1 MRPTN
6 EALLPGGSDQENL
19 EVISRNRVVPL
30 FDPGRFILS
39 TQSTDNGIDLHGE
52 LKLAHKKLGYAFK
65 VQIKSR
71 ADAKPNGD
79 GSFSK
84 SLDTPNINYLWNQS
98 VPAFYV
104 FYVQEEDA
112 VFYEYLTPFLRQLI
126 HDKPDWESQESH
138 VLRFSKRLDAEATN
152 EIYQIVHAHGEML
165 REMRYRLATSLS
177 LRDTREKVLIDVNST
192 VSDDAEIGKWVEQY
206 GLYLCNEGKWGLVL
220 EWHGRGSR
228 SAVRSALYHLV
239 VSLAYYYT
247 GKLSEASVELRS
259 AWAKHKDLPEDL
271 IGTVRYFHST
281 VRLALGAYSKEEY
294 NAELSKISTSD
305 HMVLYLELERIV
317 AEYAAGLAEDYEA
330 AFSMFSSKAN
340 ELLSREGITENLK
353 LLIGSELLRFEGC
366 RNNTRY
372 ARALSYARAVE
383 EMFPIGSGE
392 RGEVHRG
399 AVKENLEWA
408 TRADQL
414 KRTAA
419 EQKNP
424 SALFT
429 MAFYEARVLL
439 EFDVIRCLIGG
450 GQRNAQSDALIEQ
463 LLDNFDKG
471 YEYFKL
477 HDFRDN
483 MIATLSLRYELLEY
497 LGRDSSGTAQE
508 LRTLVDDGESKE
520 NHGKLKHLLDGGT
533 TFNAYKQMIDESMK
547 KSEEAKSEWH
557 ALVQEMEAMDGAEEH
572 RIAPKD
578 DEHVV
583 ELFPIGRFLV
593 QASREIEAFEILEA
607 SGDAQAVF
615 RTIWNLPAIPVANI
629 HNAPLQSEGY
639 GNGKLDDRGIESW
652 RNIHRVRRLFFQR
665 GFQRLHDP
673 N

>member
-6 EALLPGGSDQENL
+6 KALLPGGSEQENL

-30 FDPGRFILS
+30 FDPARFILS
-39 TQSTDNGIDLHGE
+39 TQSPDNGIDLHGE
-52 LKLAHKKLGYAFK
+52 LKHAHKKLGYAFK

-84 SLDTPNINYLWNQS
+84 SLDTSNINYLWNQA

-112 VFYEYLTPFLRQLI
+112 VFYEYLTPFIKQLI
-126 HDKPDWESQESH
+126 QDKPDWESQESH
-138 VLRFSKRLDAEATN
+138 VLRFSKRLDAEATD
-152 EIYQIVHAHGEML
+152 EIFQIVHTHGEML
-165 REMRYRLATSLS
+165 RDMRYRLTTSLS
-177 LRDTREKVLIDVNST
+177 LRENKEKVLIDMNSL

-206 GLYLCNEGKWGLVL
+206 GLYLCNEGKWGVVL

-247 GKLSEASVELRS
+247 GKLSEASVELKS
-259 AWAKHKDLPEDL
+259 AWAKQKELPQDL
-271 IGTVRYFHST
+271 IGTVRYIHST
-281 VRLALGAYSKEEY
+281 VRLALGAYTKEEY
-294 NAELSKISTSD
+294 NAELSKIAESD
-305 HMVLYLELERIV
+305 HMVLYLELERIIAAY
-317 AEYAAGLAEDYEA
+317 AEGLVDDYEA
-330 AFSMFSSKAN
+330 AFSTFSIRAN
-340 ELLSREGITENLK
+340 ELLSKEGITENLR
-353 LLIGSELLRFEGC
+353 LLIGSEVLRFEGC

-372 ARALSYARAVE
+372 ARALANTRAIE
-383 EMFPIGSGE
+383 EAVQFNFGG
-392 RGEVHRG
+392 RGEVHRC
-399 AVKENLEWA
+399 AVKENLDWA

-414 KRTAA
+414 KRVAA

-471 YEYFKL
+471 YEYFRVR
-477 HDFRDN
+477 DFRDN

-497 LGRDSSGTAQE
+497 LGRDSSQTAEE
-508 LRTLVDDGESKE
+508 LRTLVDGGESKE
-520 NHGKLKHLLDGGT
+520 NRQKLEHLLEGGT
-533 TFNAYKQMIDESMK
+533 TFNAYKRMIDDSMK
-547 KSEEAKSEWH
+547 KSEEAKSEWQT
-557 ALVQEMEAMDGAEEH
+557 LVQDMKAMDSAEEH
-572 RIAPKD
+572 RIAPNQ

-593 QASREIEAFEILEA
+593 QASRETEVFEILEV
-607 SGDAQAVF
+607 SNDAQAAF

-629 HNAPLQSEGY
+629 HNAPIQSEGY

-665 GFQRLHDP
+665 GFARLHER